1 MEQWVPSLYKRN
13 VVSTDTAH
21 GRSVTFTTSVEVTGD
36 ASSPLPESAYRRLLC
51 HFVVSKLQDS
61 DLADAQDKLI
71 DLYLWHLTK
80 PLTSLTHTN
89 KHRVIT
95 RKVGQSRRILV
106 EED

>member
-13 VVSTDTAH
+13 VVSTDTAN

-36 ASSPLPESAYRRLLC
+36 ASSPLPEPAFRRLVC

-80 PLTSLTHTN
+80 PVVALTHSN
-89 KHRVIT
+89 KHRVVARRT
-95 RKVGQSRRILV
+95 GPSRKILV